1 MTRGHNR
8 GHNRKY
14 KGAHKRKKSSRLHF
28 VRGKVAGHRTQVA
41 PIVEDV
47 WDQKKTLRQNYQ
59 ALGLSGNVNRSISEN
74 SVRSKHPG
82 KMSKEAAASASA
94 REGVEWVDLD
104 SIPRPEDERSRR
116 VPHNMSEEEQIYVS
130 TLIERHGVDY
140 KAMAGHGDMAFME
153 MMQDS
158 MGKRERW
165 SATSRPTCTSGPR
178 PGSSAAASA
187 TTCSQSKCKSRP
199 RRRQRPPPRRRQ
211 RRRRQRRARSRAMT
225 RAARRRRRTRAAR
238 RKNSK

>member
-140 KAMAGHGDMAFME
+140 KAMERDIKTNVYQWTA
-153 MMQDS
+153 S
-158 MGKRERW
+158 RLKRRCIRYNLLAEQVQKQ
-165 SATSRPTCTSGPR
+165 AEAEAK
-178 PGSSAAASA
+178 AAA
-187 TTCSQSKCKSRP
+187 
-199 RRRQRPPPRRRQ
+199 
-211 RRRRQRRARSRAMT
+211 
-225 RAARRRRRTRAAR
+225 AAAAEAAAA
-238 RKNSK
+238 